1 MTWTDISVF
10 LLLTFLTANG
20 AYQGFLRSLFGPI
33 SFVLGTATAYAVF
46 FTTRNIIAAA
56 FAVILAPVFFTWAFN
71 VIIRIWNGD
80 VTPKFTFLSRFAG
93 AAMNLVWNGTFIGL
107 TMLFLAI
114 LPLKDSRLNA
124 VRLDMKASLTY
135 HLLEQAT
142 GGNKKPPAPPVDCPS
157 GACSMNKAD
166 LDALATDK
174 ELVDIQNDE
183 RVKNLVNDPAL
194 REAIEKKDFPKL
206 FANPT
211 IISLLQD
218 PQFITKILKVYPK
231 IRARMKEPVPAG
243 P

>member
-174 ELVDIQNDE
+174 ELSDFLRSVEKRAFKRTVYAVRDDDAALDIVQDAMIRLAE
-183 RVKNLVNDPAL
+183 KYFDRPAVL
-194 REAIEKKDFPKL
+194 
-206 FANPT
+206 T
-211 IISLLQD
+211 
-218 PQFITKILKVYPK
+218 
-231 IRARMKEPVPAG
+231 
-243 P
+243 